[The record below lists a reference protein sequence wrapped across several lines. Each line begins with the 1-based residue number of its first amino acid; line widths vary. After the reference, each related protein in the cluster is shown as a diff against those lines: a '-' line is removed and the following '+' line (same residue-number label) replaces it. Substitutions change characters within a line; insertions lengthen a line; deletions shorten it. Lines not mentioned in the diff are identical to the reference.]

1 MNRCSGKYPAVGSWS
16 VDTRLCSR
24 EGAWKENL
32 GTDYEYLYEYM
43 GGMLPENEANKEK
56 YNRLKVRRYLTE
68 DNKVN
73 IMVAKWSREEFL
85 AKIPRAGE
93 EIKRKFAD
101 YVLELAM
108 KEARKY
114 PSQMQD
120 LIVERVG
127 EGFIGNTVALMVMDN
142 LYENGTFRPLTEQ
155 EKVTSQL
162 IMFSD
167 ILPAC

>member
-1 MNRCSGKYPAVGSWS
+1 MHGKRCQDQRFRTPEPA
-16 VDTRLCSR
+16 
-24 EGAWKENL
+24 AAFQA
-32 GTDYEYLYEYM
+32 GTHNGNNFPNAGRVKKIHA
-43 GGMLPENEANKEK
+43 GGLLPENEANKEK
-56 YNRLKVRRYLTE
+56 YSRLKARHYLTK

-114 PSQMQD
+114 PPQMQD

-127 EGFIGNTVALMVMDN
+127 AGFIGNTVALMVMDN